1 MPEWQPERDPDPGR
15 RGEPILGA
23 NDGASGVA
31 VLLELGRMVSEQPPH
46 VGIDIV
52 LFDAEDGGDEG
63 GLGAWC
69 IGSSYYASHLGAY
82 CPRYAIVV
90 DMIGD
95 CDLEIPMEPYSR
107 SAAPELMRLV
117 WDSAERVGASS
128 FVDRIGTAIY
138 DDHVP
143 LVQAGLSAID
153 LIDLDYAYWHTVEDT
168 PDKCCPESLADVGR
182 VVAEFIY
189 SL

>member
-1 MPEWQPERDPDPGR
+1 
-15 RGEPILGA
+15 
-23 NDGASGVA
+23 
-31 VLLELGRMVSEQPPH
+31 
-46 VGIDIV
+46 
-52 LFDAEDGGDEG
+52 
-63 GLGAWC
+63 
-69 IGSSYYASHLGAY
+69 
-82 CPRYAIVV
+82 
-90 DMIGD
+90 
-95 CDLEIPMEPYSR
+95 MEPYSR